1 MPLPET
7 GPATVSVRPA
17 GTFSCATAPLATT
30 RPRVAGSVYVV
41 FVNANATCA
50 LFDRTRPSASNA
62 SGTPSPPLR
71 FTYGS
76 APVLLTTIGP
86 LNPVRVPADMSNT
99 PWPPPPLHTS
109 VPVPVRV
116 APRVSERL
124 SDGAYEIV
132 NRPPAPIWQLPIR
145 VFSQFPMPS
154 SKPPV
159 SSSGTTMFE
168 SVTLPPA
175 GFILNMMRPPSN
187 RISSSRVINSQFSG
201 VRRTWRMT

>member
-1 MPLPET
+1 M
-7 GPATVSVRPA
+7 
-17 GTFSCATAPLATT
+17 
-30 RPRVAGSVYVV
+30 PRVAGSVYVV

-145 VFSQFPMPS
+145 MFSQFPMPS
-154 SKPPV
+154 SKRH
-159 SSSGTTMFE
+159 
-168 SVTLPPA
+168 SV
-175 GFILNMMRPPSN
+175 FQRK
-187 RISSSRVINSQFSG
+187 
-201 VRRTWRMT
+201 RRTVPLWLPKRTVLPVEYRRNDR